1 MADRGG
7 DIPFV
12 PYIVYDEAVA
22 QHERMCKRLWVTII
36 LLIVSLVLS
45 NGFWIYRETQFEDVV
60 TVTQE
65 ADTRDGSITLNGTA
79 EGDINYGTGE
89 TDNH

>member
-1 MADRGG
+1 MVDRGG

-22 QHERMCKRLWVTII
+22 QHERACKRLWVAII

-45 NGFWIYRETQFEDVV
+45 NGFWIYRETQFEDVI
-60 TVTQE
+60 TIEQE
-65 ADTRDGSITLNGTA
+65 GQADGDSRLILNGTGEIEYGGESTA
-79 EGDINYGTGE
+79 E
-89 TDNH
+89 DN

>member
-45 NGFWIYRETQFEDVV
+45 NGFWIYRETQFEDIEI
-60 TVTQE
+60 TQE
-65 ADTRDGSITLNGTA
+65 GEADNGSDLVLMGT
-79 EGDINYGTGE
+79 GTGNNYGGESE
-89 TDNH
+89 TDN